1 MSTNL
6 DAFTKKIREF
16 SVQVVPERVGSFQRT
31 LAIKALEGVVLKTPV
46 DTGRARANWQVG
58 NDAVPEGV
66 SDAVDTGGGNDTLA
80 KGKAAIAETKPFTK
94 TAIVNNVAY
103 IEILENGG
111 FVPPDPVD
119 SPEANARRSHLRKVF
134 GHRDDNE
141 GKPKVKGGYSIQAP
155 QGMLAVTF
163 EELVQFA
170 QRAARLPETG
180 GAS

>member
-6 DAFTKKIREF
+6 DAFKAKLRE
-16 SVQVVPERVGSFQRT
+16 VAVKVVPERVSAIQRT

-46 DTGRARANWQVG
+46 DRGRLRANWQIG
-58 NDAVPEGV
+58 TDGAPSSSLLETDASGGEGTIAREKPKV
-66 SDAVDTGGGNDTLA
+66 
-80 KGKAAIAETKPFTK
+80 AAIKPFSVTSL
-94 TAIVNNVAY
+94 VNNLVYAP
-103 IEILENGG
+103 IVENGG

-119 SPEANARRSHLRKVF
+119 SPEANALRSKLRKAF
-134 GHRDDNE
+134 GRRDDNE